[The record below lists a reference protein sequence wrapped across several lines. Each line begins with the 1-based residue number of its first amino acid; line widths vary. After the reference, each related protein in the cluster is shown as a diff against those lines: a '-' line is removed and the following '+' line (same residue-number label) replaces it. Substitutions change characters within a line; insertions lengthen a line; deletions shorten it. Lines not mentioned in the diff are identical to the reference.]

1 MLFINYYER
10 ILLMFELHRNI
21 IQTFITEDIKD
32 ICTYG
37 GYKGAYILKI
47 TTKRLALAE
56 KIARYCESLG
66 GEAVLKENYN
76 LVNFE
81 VYCVAEDPSVYNLKS
96 TDHPS
101 MYGLKI
107 K

>member
-1 MLFINYYER
+1 
-10 ILLMFELHRNI
+10 MFELHRNI
-21 IQTFITEDIKD
+21 IQTFITEDLKD

-47 TTKRLALAE
+47 TTKRSALAE
-56 KIARYCESLG
+56 KIASYCESLG
-66 GEAVLKENYN
+66 GEAAIKQNHN
-76 LVNFE
+76 LVNYE
-81 VYCVAEDPSVYNLKS
+81 VYCIAEDPSIYNIKND
-96 TDHPS
+96 DHAS